1 MACVICKSNNLRG
14 VYNSIL
20 PYSSAVLSNT
30 VYEKIAKGNFSLVV
44 CEECN
49 FVFNNSFDRKSIDN
63 YYSSE
68 NYVVKNIL
76 PGNMSKNIQYIFE
89 EILNRTGNKEVAI
102 EIGSG
107 RGDFAVNLSTQ
118 FKQVYT
124 IDPSADSLENTKE
137 NIKHFNTFFD
147 YKLLNKIESP
157 NLIVARHLL
166 EHLED
171 PIKFVQEID
180 NFITNDDCIV
190 YIEIPNFDEIVNS
203 SRFYD
208 LFYDHYGYY
217 YQSVFKKILEETNLE
232 IVDTI
237 EMFDSQHIGYFC
249 KKNSKKEYKFA
260 ASQLNL
266 NFEFEEQKIKLN
278 RYLEQYNNI
287 LIWGAGAHGL
297 SLFYNLSEKNKANV
311 LNFIDNDISKQK
323 KFIPGSNIEII
334 SSDSLGKS
342 ECEIILVSAS
352 LYEFEISKK
361 IKTINDRILILQPS
375 SLSCL

>member
-375 SLSCL
+375 SLSYL

>member
-20 PYSSAVLSNT
+20 HYSSAVLSNT

-375 SLSCL
+375 SLSYL

>member
-1 MACVICKSNNLRG
+1 MACIICKSNNLRG
-14 VYNSIL
+14 VYNSTL

-30 VYEKIAKGNFSLVV
+30 VDEKIAKGNFSLVV

-89 EILNRTGNKEVAI
+89 EILNRTGNKKVAI

-124 IDPSADSLENTKE
+124 IDPSVDSLENTKE

-147 YKLLNKIESP
+147 YKLLDKIESP

-171 PIKFVQEID
+171 PIKFIQEID

-217 YQSVFKKILEETNLE
+217 YQRVFKKILEETNLE

-260 ASQLNL
+260 TSQLNL
-266 NFEFEEQKIKLN
+266 NFQFEEQKIKLN
-278 RYLEQYNNI
+278 RYLEPYNNI

-297 SLFYNLSEKNKANV
+297 SLFYNLSEKNKGNV

-323 KFIPGSNIEII
+323 KFIPGSSIEII

-352 LYEFEISKK
+352 LYEFEISNK
-361 IKTINDRILILQPS
+361 IKAINDSILILQPS
-375 SLSCL
+375 SLNCL